1 MIRIKMKSQYL
12 ILLMF
17 FLGIKL
23 FFGQVTGKIIDV
35 NSKYPLEYATAA
47 LYNQEDG
54 KLITGVITDINGVFT
69 IAAVK
74 KGSYYLETS
83 FLGYENK
90 IIKDIQVKYR
100 GAKNNLGTISLTIGG
115 NELDEVVVKGERS
128 TVINKID
135 RQVYD
140 AKVFQNSQGGSATD
154 VIKNLPSVTV
164 NGLGDISVR
173 GSSGF
178 VMLLNGKPVQGNAAK
193 IMSQLPANAIE
204 RVELITAPSA
214 KYDPEGKAGLLNIIT
229 KKGAANGAYT
239 QINVRG
245 GFPSVEDYDNKETAK
260 RYGAD
265 ITYNVRTDKWNISAG
280 ASYQRN
286 DVNGRREGNVF
297 TIVDN
302 VITRFPSDG
311 ERGFDEENYSGRFTV
326 DFTPNKVDDFSVG
339 FYAGIREK
347 ARTADILYNN
357 SANIV
362 GDDANKI
369 FELTY
374 FNENL
379 RIRKGDF
386 VLGSFDYGHS
396 FKNESKLS
404 ASFLYEY
411 TLLGGPT
418 TNRNLNYPNT
428 NSLIQD
434 ESNTNDNPLNGI
446 RAQLDYAWKP
456 FSFGTIETGYQYRH
470 LDHKG
475 DFFYG
480 RRTNFSDDFTI
491 VPQFS
496 SEIDLVRTIHSGYVQ
511 LNGKKEKWEYAAG
524 VRLEVMDRDLDLRD
538 KTNTFDEQL
547 NYKYEKLFPSAS
559 VQYSINED
567 TKIKAAYSKRVERPS
582 TFKLN
587 PFREREHSETLE
599 QGDKNLLPEFI
610 DVVELGITKKF
621 NASNSVFATT
631 YFRNVENLVNRVN
644 QIYDEDPIDPLDS
657 RFDNVVL
664 DRIYSNVGEARVFG
678 LEFGGQFKL
687 AEKWSNFIGGN
698 IYNYTIDGEYDGRSV
713 DSNATI
719 FSLNA
724 NSTYAF
730 SDTSSLQFT
739 LNYISRRKTAQ
750 GEDSEFYLPNLTY
763 KKSFLDNRLVATVQW
778 LNMDLGLLRTNE
790 QRITTRRTG
799 EFFTTTNYVL
809 EVDMFVLNL
818 SYSFNK
824 TKNRSKFIESE
835 FGKKEF

>member
-1 MIRIKMKSQYL
+1 MKNQFIVL
-12 ILLMF
+12 CVF
-17 FLGIKL
+17 FLGVNL
-23 FFGQVTGKIIDV
+23 CCGQVTGKIIDADT
-35 NSKYPLEYATAA
+35 KEPLEYATAA
-47 LYNQEDG
+47 LYSVEG
-54 KLITGVITDINGVFT
+54 KLIAGVITNTNGVFS
-69 IAAVK
+69 IAAIK
-74 KGSYYLETS
+74 KGSYYLESS
-83 FLGYENK
+83 FLGYETK
-90 IIKDIQVKYR
+90 TIRAIEIKNRKENYIV
-100 GAKNNLGTISLTIGG
+100 GTIALSIGE
-115 NELDEVVVKGERS
+115 NELDEVVVKAGRA

-164 NGLGDISVR
+164 NGLGEISVR

-178 VMLLNGKPVQGNAAK
+178 VMLINGKPVQGNAATL
-193 IMSQLPANAIE
+193 MNQLPANSIE
-204 RVELITAPSA
+204 KVELITAPSA
-214 KYDPEGKAGLLNIIT
+214 KYDPEGKAGILNIIT
-229 KKGAANGAYT
+229 KKGATNGAFT
-239 QINVRG
+239 QINVKG
-245 GFPSVEDYDNKETAK
+245 GFPSVEDYDNKDAAQ

-265 ITYNVRTDKWNISAG
+265 ITYNLRSDTWNISAG

-286 DVNGRREGNVF
+286 DVNGRREGDVY

-326 DFTPNKVDDFSVG
+326 DFTPNDTNDFSLG
-339 FYAGIREK
+339 FYAGKREK

-362 GDDANKI
+362 GDDTNKI
-369 FELTY
+369 FELSY

-386 VLGSFDYGHS
+386 VLGSFDYGHT
-396 FKNESKLS
+396 FKNDAKLS

-428 NSLIQD
+428 SNLIQD
-434 ESNTNDNPLNGI
+434 EFNTNDNPLNGV
-446 RAQLDYAWKP
+446 RAQLDYVWKP

-480 RRTNFSDDFTI
+480 RRTNTTEDFAL
-491 VPQFS
+491 VPEFS
-496 SEIDLVRTIHSGYVQ
+496 SEIDLVRIIHAGYAQ
-511 LNGKKEKWEYAAG
+511 LNGKKDKWDYAAG
-524 VRLEVMDRDLDLRD
+524 VRLEIMNRDLDLRD

-547 NYKYEKLFPSAS
+547 NYRYEKLFPSAS
-559 VQYSINED
+559 IQYTIND
-567 TKIKAAYSKRVERPS
+567 GTKIKAAYSKRVERPS

-599 QGDKNLLPEFI
+599 QGDKNLRPEFI
-610 DVVELGITKKF
+610 DVIELGITKKF
-621 NASNSVFATT
+621 NTNNSVFATS
-631 YFRNVENLVNRVN
+631 YFRHVENLVNRVN
-644 QIYDEDPIDPLDS
+644 QIYDEAPIDPLDN

-664 DRIYSNVGEARVFG
+664 DRIYSNVGQARVLG
-678 LEFGGQFKL
+678 LELGGQFKPT
-687 AEKWSNFIGGN
+687 EKWSNFIGAN
-698 IYNYTIDGEYDGRSV
+698 IYKYTIDGEYNGRRV

-719 FSLNA
+719 FSINA
-724 NSTYAF
+724 NSTYTFTETA
-730 SDTSSLQFT
+730 SLQFT
-739 LNYISRRKTAQ
+739 LNYISERKTAQ

-763 KKSFLDNRLVATVQW
+763 KKTFLDNRLVATLQW
-778 LNMDLGLLRTNE
+778 QNIDMGLLRTNE
-790 QRITTRRTG
+790 QRITTRVPNQ
-799 EFFTTTNYVL
+799 FFTTTNYVL
-809 EVDMFVLNL
+809 EVDMIVLNL